1 MKFQNKTKN
10 NIIRKELL
18 PMKLAKRRYKP
29 YTEDE
34 ISIRKDEIFRIVF
47 GSNDRYRYLKDFLE
61 GILHRTITNIII
73 RNDVALDKI
82 HADNKLMRLDI
93 LVEVEGKEMINIEMQ
108 NKNEYNINERS
119 EVYASGI
126 MYNALRVGDNYLEVP
141 KTIVIWILGF
151 NQFKNGTYHEIARI
165 KRDYNNEDLSQK
177 VEYHYI
183 QLPKFLEQVDEIKT
197 KEEQWLAY
205 LTCSLNDEELKEL
218 FAMNRSIEEINRIVD
233 IVMTDDDVMDAL
245 NTRILAKNLEQ
256 LKQAKA
262 FKDGEESGKEIGKEI
277 GEKENRIVIAKKM
290 LRKGMSDEEIIEL
303 TGVTDEELAG
313 LREDG

>member
-1 MKFQNKTKN
+1 MYVNKTS
-10 NIIRKELL
+10 
-18 PMKLAKRRYKP
+18 KRRWYFKTVKAVAEQRQIHSANILYK
-29 YTEDE
+29 
-34 ISIRKDEIFRIVF
+34 I
-47 GSNDRYRYLKDFLE
+47 YLKVE
-61 GILHRTITNIII
+61 IVSKILYNIFITTLY
-73 RNDVALDKI
+73 V
-82 HADNKLMRLDI
+82 
-93 LVEVEGKEMINIEMQ
+93 Q

-126 MYNALRVGDNYLEVP
+126 MYNSLRVGDNYLEVP

-151 NQFKNGTYHEIARI
+151 NQFENGTYHEIARI

-205 LTCSLNDEELKEL
+205 LTCSLNDDELKEL
-218 FAMNRSIEEINRIVD
+218 FAMNRSIEEINKIVD

-245 NTRILAKNLEQ
+245 NARILSKNLEQ

-262 FKDGEESGKEIGKEI
+262 FKDGEESG
-277 GEKENRIVIAKKM
+277 EKEKKKQIAKRM
-290 LRKGMSDEEIIEL
+290 LAKGMSDEEIIEL
-303 TGVTDEELAG
+303 TEITVEELTELENG
-313 LREDG
+313 DGSFC

>member
-1 MKFQNKTKN
+1 
-10 NIIRKELL
+10 
-18 PMKLAKRRYKP
+18 MKLAKRPYKP

-34 ISIRKDEIFRIVF
+34 LSIRKDEIFRIVF
-47 GSNDRYRYLKDFLE
+47 GSNDRYQYLKDFLE

-108 NKNEYNINERS
+108 NKNEYNIKERS

-126 MYNALRVGDNYLEVP
+126 VYNSLRIGDKYIEAP

-151 NQFKNGTYHEIARI
+151 NEFEDGTYHEIARV
-165 KRDYNNEDLSQK
+165 KRDFNNEDLSQK
-177 VEYHYI
+177 IEYHFI
-183 QLPKFLEQVDEIKT
+183 QLPKFLEQVEEIKN

-218 FAMNRSIEEINRIVD
+218 FAMNRSIEEINKIVD

-245 NTRILAKNLEQ
+245 NARILAKNLEQ

-262 FKDGEESGKEIGKEI
+262 FKDGEESGKEIG
-277 GEKENRIVIAKKM
+277 EKEKKMQIAKKM
-290 LRKGMSDEEIIEL
+290 LVKGISDEEIVEL
-303 TGVTDEELAG
+303 TGITVEELKQLKG
-313 LREDG
+313 

>member
-1 MKFQNKTKN
+1 
-10 NIIRKELL
+10 
-18 PMKLAKRRYKP
+18 MKLSRRPYKP

-47 GSNDRYRYLKDFLE
+47 GSNDRYKYLKDFLE

-108 NKNEYNINERS
+108 NKNEYNIKERS

-126 MYNALRVGDNYLEVP
+126 MYNALRIGDNYLEIP

-151 NQFKNGTYHEIARI
+151 NQFEDGNYHEIARI
-165 KRDYNNEDLSQK
+165 RRDFNNEDISQK

-183 QLPKFLEQVDEIKT
+183 QLPKFLEQVSEIKN

-245 NTRILAKNLEQ
+245 NARILNKNLEQ

-262 FKDGEESGKEIGKEI
+262 YND
-277 GEKENRIVIAKKM
+277 GEKENKIQIAKKM
-290 LRKGMSDEEIIEL
+290 LEKGMADEEIIDL
-303 TGVTDEELAG
+303 TGIDAEELAK
-313 LREDG
+313 LKV

>member
-1 MKFQNKTKN
+1 
-10 NIIRKELL
+10 
-18 PMKLAKRRYKP
+18 MKLAKRPYKP

-262 FKDGEESGKEIGKEI
+262 FKDGEESGKEIG
-277 GEKENRIVIAKKM
+277 EKENRIVIAKKM

-313 LREDG
+313 LREEG

>member
-93 LVEVEGKEMINIEMQ
+93 LVEVEGKEMINIE
-108 NKNEYNINERS
+108 IP
-119 EVYASGI
+119 
-126 MYNALRVGDNYLEVP
+126 NY
-141 KTIVIWILGF
+141 KKSIV
-151 NQFKNGTYHEIARI
+151 
-165 KRDYNNEDLSQK
+165 
-177 VEYHYI
+177 
-183 QLPKFLEQVDEIKT
+183 FLEKIINK
-197 KEEQWLAY
+197 KEH
-205 LTCSLNDEELKEL
+205 DK
-218 FAMNRSIEEINRIVD
+218 
-233 IVMTDDDVMDAL
+233 
-245 NTRILAKNLEQ
+245 
-256 LKQAKA
+256 
-262 FKDGEESGKEIGKEI
+262 
-277 GEKENRIVIAKKM
+277 
-290 LRKGMSDEEIIEL
+290 
-303 TGVTDEELAG
+303 
-313 LREDG
+313 